1 MLSQRRSSSRQFS
14 ERESG
19 VILNAYLN
27 QWAAGEPLR
36 TAIAA
41 TIGVLAEAAT
51 SLADMVGRGPLAD
64 EMHDLIAHHADG
76 DAQRRLDIMAEDMI
90 ADRLRHAPVRYLASE
105 ESESALDMIPGAP
118 LAVALDP
125 LDGSTNIDANAPL
138 GMIFSL
144 LPALDSAGAT
154 FKQVGRRQLAAGFFI
169 FGPHTSL
176 AITLGDGVMV
186 FTLDRT
192 TQRFTL
198 ARQKVTMPKSSREY
212 AVNASNARFWSE
224 GVRSFVEE
232 LTAGADGP
240 RAIDFNTRWIGA
252 LCGEAYRILLRGGL
266 YLYPGGT
273 RRGQVRGRLRLL
285 YEANPIAMLIEQAG
299 GGATDGE
306 RNILDIAPDSLHVH
320 TPLVFGSFEEV
331 ARFQKH
337 VSATPIAGYMAV
349 SVTQREVRM

>member
-1 MLSQRRSSSRQFS
+1 M
-14 ERESG
+14 
-19 VILNAYLN
+19 ILKAYLN
-27 QWAAGEPLR
+27 AWAAGRPVE

-41 TIGVLAEAAT
+41 TISQLADAAT
-51 SLADMVGRGPLAD
+51 ALADMIGRGPLAD

-90 ADRLRHAPVRYLASE
+90 AERLRHAPVRYLASE

-118 LAVALDP
+118 VAVAVDP

-138 GMIFSL
+138 GMIFSI
-144 LPALDSAGAT
+144 LPALETAAAT
-154 FKQVGRRQLAAGFFI
+154 YRQTGRKQLAAGFFI

-176 AITLGDGVMV
+176 ALTLGQGTCV

-198 ARQKVTMPKSSREY
+198 ARPKLVMPRWSREY

-224 GVRSFVEE
+224 GVRSYVEE

-252 LCGEAYRILLRGGL
+252 LVGEAYRILSRGGL

-285 YEANPIAMLIEQAG
+285 YEANPIAFLIEQAG
-299 GGATDGE
+299 GGATDGVSP
-306 RNILDIAPDSLHVH
+306 ILDIVPGSLHVH
-320 TPLVFGSFEEV
+320 TPLIFGSLDEV
-331 ARFQKH
+331 DRFLNH
-337 VSATPIAGYMAV
+337 VGPVSIGAMRAGEGHGAL
-349 SVTQREVRM
+349 RA

>member
-1 MLSQRRSSSRQFS
+1 M
-14 ERESG
+14 
-19 VILNAYLN
+19 ILKAYLN
-27 QWAAGEPLR
+27 AWAAGRPLQ

-41 TIGVLAEAAT
+41 TVGELADAAT
-51 SLADMVGRGPLAD
+51 ALADTVGRGPLAD

-76 DAQRRLDIMAEDMI
+76 DAQRRLDIMAEELI

-105 ESESALDMIPGAP
+105 ESESAIDMIPGATV
-118 LAVALDP
+118 AVAVDP

-138 GMIFSL
+138 GIIFGI
-144 LPALDSAGAT
+144 LPALDTAGAT
-154 FKQVGRRQLAAGFFI
+154 FKQMGRRQLAAGFFI

-176 AITLGDGVMV
+176 ALTLGDGVMV

-198 ARQKVTMPKSSREY
+198 ARTKLAIPRTSREY
-212 AVNASNARFWSE
+212 AVNGSNARFWSE
-224 GVRSFVEE
+224 RVRSYVDEM
-232 LTAGADGP
+232 TAGADGP
-240 RAIDFNTRWIGA
+240 RAVDFNTRWVGA
-252 LCGEAYRILLRGGL
+252 LCGETYRILVRGGL

-299 GGATDGE
+299 GAATDGK

-320 TPLVFGSFEEV
+320 TPLIFGSHDEV
-331 ARFQKH
+331 ARFMRH
-337 VSATPIAGYMAV
+337 VSPVAIAEFMAA
-349 SVTQREVRM
+349 SEVRTELRM

>member
-1 MLSQRRSSSRQFS
+1 
-14 ERESG
+14 

-27 QWAAGEPLR
+27 AWAAGRATE

-41 TIGVLAEAAT
+41 AIGQLAEAAT
-51 SLADMVGRGPLAD
+51 SLAEVVGRGPLDD
-64 EMHDLIAHHADG
+64 EMQELIAHHADG
-76 DAQRRLDIMAEDMI
+76 DAQRRLDIMAEELVV
-90 ADRLRHAPVRYLASE
+90 DRLRHAPVRYLASE

-118 LAVALDP
+118 IAVAVDP

-138 GMIFSL
+138 GMIFSI
-144 LPALDSAGAT
+144 LPALETAVAT
-154 FKQVGRRQLAAGFFI
+154 FRQSGRKQLAAGFFI
-169 FGPHTSL
+169 FGPHTSFVL
-176 AITLGDGVMV
+176 SLGMGTCV

-198 ARQKVTMPKSSREY
+198 ARPKLKMPRYSREY
-212 AVNASNARFWSE
+212 AVNGSNARYWSE

-240 RAIDFNTRWIGA
+240 RAIDFNTRWVGA
-252 LCGEAYRILLRGGL
+252 LVGEAYRILMRGGL

-285 YEANPIAMLIEQAG
+285 YEANPIAFLVEQAG

-306 RNILDIAPDSLHVH
+306 RPILDVTPDSLHVH
-320 TPLVFGSFEEV
+320 TPLIYGSLDEV
-331 ARFQKH
+331 DRFLRH
-337 VSATPIAGYMAV
+337 IAPASVGAMHAEPRTVMSA
-349 SVTQREVRM
+349 

>member
-1 MLSQRRSSSRQFS
+1 M
-14 ERESG
+14 
-19 VILNAYLN
+19 ILNAYLN
-27 QWAAGEPLR
+27 AWAAGRPLE
-36 TAIAA
+36 TAIAS
-41 TIGVLAEAAT
+41 TIGSLAEAAT
-51 SLADMVGRGPLAD
+51 ALADTVGRGPLAD

-76 DAQRRLDIMAEDMI
+76 DAQRRLDIMAEELI

-118 LAVALDP
+118 LAVAVDP

-138 GMIFSL
+138 GTIFSI
-144 LPALDSAGAT
+144 LPALPSAAAT
-154 FKQVGRRQLAAGFFI
+154 FKQAGRQQLAAGFFI

-176 AITLGDGVMV
+176 ALTLGDGVMV

-198 ARQKVTMPKSSREY
+198 AKPKVTMSRTSREY

-224 GVRSFVEE
+224 GVRSYVEE

-240 RAIDFNTRWIGA
+240 RAIDFNTRWVGA
-252 LCGEAYRILLRGGL
+252 LCGEAYRIILRGGL

-285 YEANPIAMLIEQAG
+285 YEANPIAMLVEQAG
-299 GGATDGE
+299 GAATDGVQ
-306 RNILDIAPDSLHVH
+306 NILDITPDSLHVH
-320 TPLVFGSFEEV
+320 TPLIFGSYEEV
-331 ARFQKH
+331 ARFMRH
-337 VSATPIAGYMAV
+337 VSPVAIAEFMVAHD
-349 SVTQREVRM
+349 VTNELRM

>member
-1 MLSQRRSSSRQFS
+1 M
-14 ERESG
+14 
-19 VILNAYLN
+19 ILKAYLN
-27 QWAAGEPLR
+27 AWAAGRPLQ

-41 TIGVLAEAAT
+41 TIGELADAAT
-51 SLADMVGRGPLAD
+51 ALADTVGRGPLAD

-76 DAQRRLDIMAEDMI
+76 DAQRRLDIMAEELI

-118 LAVALDP
+118 VAVAVDP

-138 GMIFSL
+138 GIIFGI
-144 LPALDSAGAT
+144 LPALDTAGAT
-154 FKQVGRRQLAAGFFI
+154 FKQMGRRQLAAGFFI

-176 AITLGDGVMV
+176 ALTLGDGVMV

-198 ARQKVTMPKSSREY
+198 ARPKLAIPRTSREY
-212 AVNASNARFWSE
+212 AVNGSNARFWSE
-224 GVRSFVEE
+224 GVRSYVDE
-232 LTAGADGP
+232 LAAGADGP
-240 RAIDFNTRWIGA
+240 RAVDFNTRWVGA
-252 LCGEAYRILLRGGL
+252 LCGETYRILVRGGL

-299 GGATDGE
+299 GAATDGK

-320 TPLVFGSFEEV
+320 TPLIFGSHDEV
-331 ARFQKH
+331 ARFMRH
-337 VSATPIAGYMAV
+337 VSPVAIAEFMAAGEAR
-349 SVTQREVRM
+349 TEMRM

>member
-1 MLSQRRSSSRQFS
+1 M
-14 ERESG
+14 
-19 VILNAYLN
+19 ILKAYLN
-27 QWAAGEPLR
+27 AWAAGRPLQ

-41 TIGVLAEAAT
+41 TVGELADAAT
-51 SLADMVGRGPLAD
+51 ALADTVGRGPLAD

-76 DAQRRLDIMAEDMI
+76 DAQRRLDIMAEELI

-105 ESESALDMIPGAP
+105 ESESAIDMIPGAP
-118 LAVALDP
+118 VAVAVDP

-138 GMIFSL
+138 GIIFGI
-144 LPALDSAGAT
+144 LPALDTAGAT
-154 FKQVGRRQLAAGFFI
+154 FKQMGRRQLAAGFFI

-176 AITLGDGVMV
+176 ALTLGDGVMV

-198 ARQKVTMPKSSREY
+198 ARTKLAIPRTSREY
-212 AVNASNARFWSE
+212 AVNGSNARFWSE
-224 GVRSFVEE
+224 RVRSYVDEM
-232 LTAGADGP
+232 TAGADGP
-240 RAIDFNTRWIGA
+240 RAVDFNTRWVGA
-252 LCGEAYRILLRGGL
+252 LCGETYRILVRGGL

-299 GGATDGE
+299 GAATDGK

-320 TPLVFGSFEEV
+320 TPLIFGSHDEV
-331 ARFQKH
+331 ARFMRH
-337 VSATPIAGYMAV
+337 VSPVAIAEFMAA
-349 SVTQREVRM
+349 SEVRTELRM